1 MILDREEFHCDEYK
15 NTDEYLRFP
24 AEEYRGREMLNHAME
39 TFSSRETGNTA
50 PSASENRQ
58 DGLSRGDIE
67 KLHSQSSSS
76 ENMYSNEVSSGS
88 VSSTGASSS
97 AGASSGSAA
106 GASASVA
113 ASASAGVTTG
123 VFASIAAV
131 CVAVTAGVVPV
142 EGITQNTADESPVYP
157 IEQPIDVGTLD
168 FLNYRVEYYPDE
180 GSDGIYSD
188 ITFYFE
194 GELADGLTCEIS
206 ETLSGKSVA
215 LNNNEATFTNVERGD
230 REFLLSIYDGEKVLE
245 TRTVSVEDGYLYDES
260 LQPDYAYKVTYNTD
274 GTGNIYAYFT
284 PDREGEFVTYIHVR
298 DYADGTEKA
307 YETLTD
313 GRLSYLLDIAE
324 SNYVV
329 DFVSYYVKNGNYY
342 SYYSSE
348 RILIEDVE
356 LYWNATVQDDSLTL
370 IFGDKIVGDLQ
381 VKVTHDDMTFDEFT
395 LPAEELSDNACTLT
409 LSKIS
414 HNPTVE
420 ISGNYVIY
428 AETDPNG
435 YITSFNGEECKPFA
449 ESQTVDAVVSSKVEL
464 ARCEIFN
471 TSYNVDYGDTN
482 HAPVYLYF
490 DGYLNE
496 GDVYTVTVVNADG
509 EIVDERTDLTLSGNP
524 VIFNTLLVDTTYT
537 FQFFLYANGEESPAG
552 ELTRTLTVPQFSDLP
567 SYFCNSPNPG
577 DVMITYNEDGTSNV
591 YLYMNVQETVYD
603 MYYKVYLENIE
614 DSVGAALFEC
624 VGKENVAVLNHI
636 PAGTYALKYGVMI
649 NDNGTCYS
657 AYDMVWP
664 SGTIVTGLDANGNY
678 SEYSGNAMYDSK
690 TGELSV
696 SVWGK
701 TVGGLQITV
710 ITDDGQTIELTVP
723 AEDVSVGYSNS
734 TCTIDLS
741 AYGLTSFTSVVTGKA
756 IYQYGE
762 GDAIKNDAIKN
773 EVPIAGSESC
783 PFRIETV
790 HEEIGQ

>member
-1 MILDREEFHCDEYK
+1 MDREEFHCDEYK

-24 AEEYRGREMLNHAME
+24 AEEYCGREMLNHAME

-131 CVAVTAGVVPV
+131 CVAVTTGVVPV

-157 IEQPIDVGTLD
+157 IEEPIDVGTLD

-230 REFLLSIYDGEKVLE
+230 REFLLSIYDGEKVVE

-274 GTGNIYAYFT
+274 GTDNVYAYFT

-298 DYADGTEKA
+298 DYEDGFDKD
-307 YETLTD
+307 YETVTD
-313 GRLSYLLDIAE
+313 GALSYVANVAE
-324 SNYVV
+324 SNYSV

-348 RILIEDVE
+348 QILIEDAD
-356 LYWNATVQDDSLTL
+356 LYWTANVQDDSLTL

-435 YITSFNGEECKPFA
+435 YITSFNGEECKPFV
-449 ESQTVDAVVSSKVEL
+449 ESQTVVAVVSSKVEL

-471 TSYNVDYGDTN
+471 TSYNVVDGDTN

-509 EIVDERTDLTLSGNP
+509 EIVDERTDLTLLGNP

-537 FQFFLYANGEESPAG
+537 FQFFLYANGEESSAG
-552 ELTRTLTVPQFSDLP
+552 ELTRTLTVPQFSDLSSP
-567 SYFCNSPNPG
+567 FCNSPNPG

-591 YLYMNVQETVYD
+591 YLYMNVREKTYD
-603 MYYKVYLENIE
+603 MYYKVYLENVE
-614 DSVGAALFEC
+614 DKTVVFEC
-624 VGKENVAVLNHI
+624 VGKENVAVLKNI
-636 PAGTYALKYGVMI
+636 PAGTYSLKYGVMI

-657 AYDMVWP
+657 AYDMTYP

-678 SEYSGNAMYDSK
+678 PEYSGNAIYDSK

-710 ITDDGQTIELTVP
+710 MTDDGQTIELTVP

-741 AYGLTSFTSVVTGKA
+741 AYGLTTFTSVVTGKA

-762 GDAIKNDAIKN
+762 GDVIKDKVAKDK
-773 EVPIAGSESC
+773 VAIAGSESC
-783 PFRIETV
+783 PFRIETA
-790 HEEIGQ
+790 HEQIEQ